1 MTKEQ
6 IIENIISASEKLR
19 LQTEP
24 KYKCKNWNADV
35 LVTYQTYKV
44 AFNICKIPRKIEE
57 TYQKMRAD
65 RVCGCWLL
73 MPSKTSYT
81 ISQYLPC
88 FKLTEDST
96 NLYVTINSNIY
107 NENSC
112 EILDFDTFIPN
123 LIKGNIRFTKT
134 IMVKYIE
141 VCFFKIKCWNCNK
154 INNIYFINRFISS
167 DGISVSYDDFQIDD
181 YENYTYLENLEFNP
195 IIINA
200 IENYIKKHP
209 TKNIIMGK
217 IKSRYSK
224 TMKNSYMSFGCAFC
238 DKLFGKYYI
247 QEVKDEII
255 YSTDL
260 LQKEIIEI
268 PQNFSIPANK
278 WYKKI

>member
-6 IIENIISASEKLR
+6 IIENIISVSENLR
-19 LQTEP
+19 LQTET

-44 AFNICKIPRKIEE
+44 AFNICKTPRKIEE
-57 TYQKMRAD
+57 TYKIMRKD

-73 MPSKTSYT
+73 MPSNTSYT
-81 ISQYLPC
+81 ISQNLPC
-88 FKLTEDST
+88 FKLTEDSA

-107 NENSC
+107 NENNC
-112 EILDFDTFIPN
+112 EILNFDTFISN
-123 LIKGNIRFTKT
+123 LIKGNIRFTKS
-134 IMVKYIE
+134 IIVKYIE
-141 VCFFKIKCWNCNK
+141 VCFIKIKCWNCNK
-154 INNIYFINRFISS
+154 INNIYFINRYISS
-167 DGISVSYDDFQIDD
+167 DGISVSCDDFQLDG
-181 YENYTYLENLEFNP
+181 YENYNYLENLEFNP
-195 IIINA
+195 TIINA

-209 TKNIIMGK
+209 TKNLIMGK
-217 IKSRYSK
+217 IKSRYSN
-224 TMKNSYMSFGCAFC
+224 TMKTSYMSFGCAFC
-238 DKLFGKYYI
+238 DKLFGKFYI